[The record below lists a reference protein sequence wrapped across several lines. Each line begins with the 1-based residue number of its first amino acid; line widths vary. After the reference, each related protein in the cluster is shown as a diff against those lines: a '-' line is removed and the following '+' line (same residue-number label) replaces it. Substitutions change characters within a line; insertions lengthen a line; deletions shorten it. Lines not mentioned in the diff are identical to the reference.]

1 MFNYKKCLYIKIRR
15 KKKKKEKKKKK
26 KEKKRRRRKRKK
38 ERKKES
44 SKPRTVRLAPYLAK
58 TDVKLKQTEKGI
70 KTKTTKLVCVR
81 KLPH

>member
-15 KKKKKEKKKKK
+15 KKKEKKKKK
-26 KEKKRRRRKRKK
+26 KKKKR
-38 ERKKES
+38 ERKKKEES